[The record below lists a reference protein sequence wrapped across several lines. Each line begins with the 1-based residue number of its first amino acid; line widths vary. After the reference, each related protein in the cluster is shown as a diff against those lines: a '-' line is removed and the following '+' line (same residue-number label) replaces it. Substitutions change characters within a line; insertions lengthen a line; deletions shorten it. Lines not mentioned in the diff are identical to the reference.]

1 VTQDNTYQR
10 PKLIING
17 KEVLSDIT
25 GSVRFNGNNQLN
37 NLSVRISNPEMQNMA
52 LYNKS
57 IELYLNNGS
66 DDSVPIFRGYINDF
80 NPSDSSINLNAV
92 DVRAKLTGKKGLKVT
107 LTDINN
113 YDGYTLGQ
121 FIASY
126 LEEFVNDVEIGT
138 TMLSDTSPVVYMTG
152 ERGNDIDVYSLISRK
167 IKKAIDTETDV
178 YNPLMHF
185 IDVEEGGNNSSIVIK
200 KDKLISSI
208 PQITYSYSDG
218 LKMYSYKRRLPSNTV
233 TYEGRKFSY
242 TNTPD
247 GISSM
252 KGEKQDN
259 PAETRNLALQN
270 ILISQQQ
277 TDEISIQI
285 TKGFDVS
292 VGQIVALD
300 VDEEDIAGNHRVQAK
315 TITFGKSSSCT
326 LKLNKKPPILKDYIS

>member
-1 VTQDNTYQR
+1 MTQDNTYQR

-17 KEVLSDIT
+17 KEILSDIT

-37 NLSVRISNPEMQNMA
+37 SLSVKISNPEIQNMA

-57 IELYLNNGS
+57 VELYLNDGS
-66 DDSVPIFRGYINDF
+66 DDSVPIFRGFINDF
-80 NPSDSSINLNAV
+80 TPSDTSITLNAT
-92 DVRAKLTGKKGLKVT
+92 DIRAKLTGKKGLRVT
-107 LTDINN
+107 LTDRNN

-126 LEEFVNDVEIGT
+126 LEEFVNDEEIGT

-152 ERGNDIDVYSLISRK
+152 ERGEDIDVYSLIDKK
-167 IKKAIDTETDV
+167 IKVAIDTETDI

-200 KDKLISSI
+200 KDKLISSV

-218 LKMYSYKRRLPSNTV
+218 LKNYNYKRRLPSNTS

-242 TNTPD
+242 TNTSQ
-247 GISSM
+247 GISSIQIN
-252 KGEKQDN
+252 KQN
-259 PAETRNLALQN
+259 SPAETRNLALQN

-277 TDEISIQI
+277 TDEISINV
-285 TKGFDVS
+285 TKGFGVS
-292 VGQIVALD
+292 IGQIISLD
-300 VDEEDIAGNHRVQAK
+300 INEEDIAGNHRVQAK
-315 TITFGKSSSCT
+315 TITFGKSSSCS
-326 LKLNKKPPILKDYIS
+326 LKLNKKPIMLKDFLS